1 MSVEENKAI
10 ARRLIDE
17 FINKGDLSIA
27 DELFAEDFVNHD
39 PGRGTTPD
47 REGMKQFLINL
58 RAAFPDQK
66 LTVEDLIAEGDK
78 VVLRFTGSGTHK
90 GDLSGIPPTGKQF
103 NVPGVSILRIADG
116 KVVERWNVSD
126 YLLLLQQLG
135 IIPAM

>member
-1 MSVEENKAI
+1 
-10 ARRLIDE
+10 
-17 FINKGDLSIA
+17 KGDLSIA
-27 DELFAEDFVNHD
+27 DELFAEDFVNYD